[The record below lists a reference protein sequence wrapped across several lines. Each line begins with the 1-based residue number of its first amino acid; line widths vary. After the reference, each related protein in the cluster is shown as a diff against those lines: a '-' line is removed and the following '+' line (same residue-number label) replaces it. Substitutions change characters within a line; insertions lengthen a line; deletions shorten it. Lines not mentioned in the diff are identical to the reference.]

1 MFHLSDGG
9 RIIGEFSERVGRS
22 GTGAV
27 GTTVV
32 GTDRG
37 TPSPLTE
44 SAVGAVVIV
53 AAAAA
58 ATVTAAAA
66 AAAAGPIFLSTLVL
80 ATRRIMITQ
89 SRLLLA

>member
-53 AAAAA
+53 AAAA
-58 ATVTAAAA
+58 TVTAAAA